1 MTPPPASLLNI
12 PRLLSPFKVIADSLA
27 SQMFAEDDDEGPG
40 LAVDR
45 EHFPLLRDRAAL
57 AAVGDSMLSA
67 LSSDRFSAE
76 VGGRDPPVS
85 LSFFFLFF
93 LARFWFVFV
102 FLPCPRTKKHQH
114 ARSMFARL
122 FFFLVFFFRGKGG

>member
-1 MTPPPASLLNI
+1 MPPPRFPLNV
-12 PRLLSPFKVIADSLA
+12 PRLPPFKVIADSLA

-67 LSSDRFSAE
+67 LSSDRFSGE

-85 LSFFFLFF
+85 ISFILSSFFLQDFG
-93 LARFWFVFV
+93 FVFCV
-102 FLPCPRTKKHQH
+102 SSLPENEEK
-114 ARSMFARL
+114 S
-122 FFFLVFFFRGKGG
+122 